1 MADLSTAQDII
12 NDALFRAGEPTD
24 GTSDFEAQTLNHLNR
39 VYRAVWVGGRE
50 LLPSVNEVWWW
61 MQAESSF
68 ILQPSYKTGTASVT
82 NNSTTVTLSTP
93 PTTTRAG
100 WFFKVDQHNDFF
112 KVESDDLGSGGST
125 ITLDTVYTGDTSATA
140 SFRLMKL
147 EYDLPADF
155 LKMVGEMV
163 HYRNTTYDENK
174 IYGMSLRT
182 MEEKYPLI
190 TIIGG
195 PPRAFG
201 FVDDNTVRFSHYG
214 SDEGDLIR
222 VDFDYLKRPDELTD
236 SASSVPLMPLEYRTI
251 LADYTT
257 AMLMEDKNDDRGQ
270 NALALARTGMKSM
283 QRENRQRMAAMGE
296 PGRIYSRADERA
308 RHRRVLK
315 TESGLVLSG

>member
-1 MADLSTAQDII
+1 MTDLSTSQDII
-12 NDALFRAGEPTD
+12 NDALFRAGEPID
-24 GTSDFEAQTLNHLNR
+24 GTSDFQAQALNHLNR

-50 LLPSVNEVWWW
+50 LLPSINEVWWW
-61 MQAESSF
+61 LQAEGSL

-100 WFFKVDQHNDFF
+100 WFFKVDNHNDFF
-112 KVESDDLGSGGST
+112 IVSSDDFAAAGST
-125 ITLDTVYTGDTSATA
+125 ITLDTVYTGDTNATA

-147 EYDLPADF
+147 AYDLPADF
-155 LKMVGEMV
+155 MKMAGEMV

-182 MEEKYPLI
+182 MEEKYPLV

-195 PPRAFG
+195 PPRAFA
-201 FVDDNTVRFSHYG
+201 FTDSDSIRFSHYG
-214 SDEGDLIR
+214 DDNGDLIR
-222 VDFDYLKRPDELTD
+222 VDFDYLKRPDHLEND
-236 SASSVPLMPLEYRTI
+236 ASSVPLMPIEYRTI
-251 LADYTT
+251 LADYAT
-257 AMLMEDKNDDRGQ
+257 AMVMEDKNDDRGQ
-270 NALALARTGMKSM
+270 SALALARTGMKAM
-283 QRENRQRMAAMGE
+283 QRENRQRMSAMGE
-296 PGRIYSRADERA
+296 PGRIYSRADEWA